1 MEKEFD
7 MTLPARLITPKGK
20 IIELSPAAY
29 RQVRRLIVARQARRV
44 SAKFIRDGY
53 GKYAC
58 ETSLTEALLA
68 ERAAELAR
76 EEAKVKRWHGRK

>member
-1 MEKEFD
+1 MA
-7 MTLPARLITPKGK
+7 LPARLITPKGK

-53 GKYAC
+53 GKYAG

>member
-1 MEKEFD
+1 MA
-7 MTLPARLITPKGK
+7 LPARLITPKGK

-29 RQVRRLIVARQARRV
+29 RQDRRLIVARRARRV

-53 GKYAC
+53 GKYAA